1 MNHHASSSVRGHT
14 VKPREPPLFLTIER
28 VPSSSTSNRAKWLPT
43 NARCLGLAESQA
55 TCLREVSCRSCEVIV
70 RWGQRGFCCDERA
83 AGDNQIG
90 LAMNLPAYSQNV
102 NRLLREVVHGV
113 RRVLAQDIGVD
124 LSRLDRAVAKLFLNE
139 ADVVL

>member
-1 MNHHASSSVRGHT
+1 
-14 VKPREPPLFLTIER
+14 
-28 VPSSSTSNRAKWLPT
+28 
-43 NARCLGLAESQA
+43 
-55 TCLREVSCRSCEVIV
+55 
-70 RWGQRGFCCDERA
+70 
-83 AGDNQIG
+83 
-90 LAMNLPAYSQNV
+90 MNLPAYSENV